1 MPEVDYRTWYKYQQQ
16 RAAEGKPT
24 DIQPEYGPVGYQP
37 ESWKEQR
44 GELLRTGKEG
54 LQGAAQGASIGANF
68 GPKGA
73 LIGGA
78 IGAGVGLAR
87 GYINEAKEGIEAYKE
102 GDSQSLSRN
111 PLIYM
116 NPFTAPA
123 AAWSVARRQLGLSK
137 DWDPLDWGARAAR
150 ELFGGSRTNIES
162 KRWERLKEA
171 GFDVPKWVD
180 QGKQAK
186 FDVERKDLGEDFVG
200 YDPQG
205 NWVNNKFAKS
215 RDEKDLTAQD
225 LQQYA
230 VMPETFG
237 SLWQGAS
244 QEARDQV
251 ANMAITD
258 AKIRERLG
266 TLEMEWTP
274 ENLKMAQ
281 DVLAQSIEQDPNVQQ
296 RRFWVPPTEK
306 YVPPEERG
314 PRSGYEL
321 MGPQVPY
328 EQMNPY
334 TRGRR

>member
-24 DIQPEYGPVGYQP
+24 DIQPEYEPVGFQAPRYG
-37 ESWKEQR
+37 EIDKE
-44 GELLRTGKEG
+44 TGQYVKDTG
-54 LQGAAQGASIGANF
+54 TAAAKGFVSGGPTGAAIAAAVAAAPQMARSGRRAWDAAKAGDTEGVSRSLAPIGPYFYMIGKMKGKSIAERMGAPSWT
-68 GPKGA
+68 
-73 LIGGA
+73 
-78 IGAGVGLAR
+78 
-87 GYINEAKEGIEAYKE
+87 
-102 GDSQSLSRN
+102 N
-111 PLIYM
+111 PL
-116 NPFTAPA
+116 NLFTKGI
-123 AAWSVARRQLGLSK
+123 S
-137 DWDPLDWGARAAR
+137 
-150 ELFGGSRTNIES
+150 ELFGGPRTNIEE

-186 FDVERKDLGEDFVG
+186 FDVKREDLGKDFVG

-205 NWVNNKFAKS
+205 NWVNNKFAHS

-237 SLWQGAS
+237 SLWKGAS

-251 ANMAITD
+251 ANMALTD
-258 AKIRERLG
+258 AKLRERLG

-314 PRSGYEL
+314 PLSGYEL